1 MQKSLRTRLTVIFLA
16 ISTIPLL
23 LAALVR
29 IQQDA
34 VFQTRL
40 TISQQDEISRRVAEQ
55 TENYINDAAGDLR
68 TLTDVLNIQDMEP
81 EEQRRTLTNVLSFS
95 NVYSEISLVNS
106 SGAETIKVSRN
117 AIVLDSDLQNI
128 KNNPAFSDPARTGQ
142 AYYGDIIFDEEKGLP
157 YMYIGIPI
165 VNLVNENVTGVLVSK
180 LRLQAIWTF
189 VSAATKDDLIVYM
202 TDITGR
208 IVAHSNPSIALQGKS
223 FIPPEEGMLVN
234 GLNETTSILGHADA
248 YLANEKFF
256 VVIAELPWAVG
267 LSSTIQSA
275 VSTLTIILLTLG
287 IISLLSLRITR
298 SFTSPIEEL
307 AQAANSI
314 QQGDLNTR
322 VTINSS
328 DEIGLLGESFNSMA
342 LQLQRTL
349 SGLEAH
355 VADRTHELEESLAEN
370 RQRSAQLEAIAVA
383 ARTIATLDNVDEL
396 LPNIAQLVSE
406 RFGFYHVGI
415 FLLDAEN
422 KYAILRA
429 ANSAGGQA
437 MIARAHKLRIGKE
450 GVVGYAVS
458 EKQAHIALD
467 VGEDAIFFD
476 NPELPNTHSEMAL
489 PLLLGD
495 KVIGALDIQS
505 EKSSAFTKD
514 DTEVLSTLADQIAVA
529 IENARLF
536 EQSRETL
543 QELEKTFQQYVRTE
557 WKRFIDA
564 STVKGYIAQP
574 ASLKTISTS
583 FQKDDKKGKSDT
595 TYQVPV
601 KLRDVVI
608 GHVNID
614 LDKPVAEYSEDELEI
629 IHAAVERFTL
639 ALENARLLETTSRR
653 ARRERLVS
661 EVTSKI
667 RSTNDP
673 DKMVKTAMEEL
684 KNILG
689 ANKVELKEY
698 LPKVE
703 KAEDSGDA

>member
-1 MQKSLRTRLTVIFLA
+1 MQKSLRTRLTIIFLA
-16 ISTIPLL
+16 ISTVPLL
-23 LAALVR
+23 LGALIR
-29 IQQDA
+29 IRQDA
-34 VFQTRL
+34 VSQIRL
-40 TISQQDEISRRVAEQ
+40 ATSRQDEISRRIADQ
-55 TENYINDAAGDLR
+55 AENYINDAKDDLR
-68 TLTDVLNIQDMEP
+68 VLIDVLSIQDMGR
-81 EEQRRTLTNVLSFS
+81 EEQTRMLNNMLSFS
-95 NVYSEISLVNS
+95 SVYSEISLVDS
-106 SGAETIKVSRN
+106 SGTEIIKVSRDE
-117 AIVLDSDLQNI
+117 IILDSDLQNI
-128 KNNPAFSDPARTGQ
+128 KNNPVFSDPVQTGED
-142 AYYGDIIFDEEKGLP
+142 YYGGVVIDEKKGLP

-165 VNLVNENVTGVLVSK
+165 VDLTNGNVTGVLVSK
-180 LRLQAIWTF
+180 LHLQAIWTF
-189 VSAATKDDLIVYM
+189 VSAATKDELTIYM

-208 IVAHSNPSIALQGKS
+208 IVAHSNPSIALQGKN

-234 GLNETTSILGHADA
+234 GLNETTSILGRADVH
-248 YLANEKFF
+248 LAGEKFF
-256 VVIAELPWAVG
+256 VVIAELPWAAG
-267 LSSTIQSA
+267 LSAAIQFA
-275 VSTLTIILLTLG
+275 VRTLLMILLTLG
-287 IISLLSLRITR
+287 IISFLSLRITR
-298 SFTSPIEEL
+298 LFTRPIEEFVQM
-307 AQAANSI
+307 ADAI
-314 QQGDLNTR
+314 QKGNLDAR
-322 VTINSS
+322 VKINSL
-328 DEIGLLGESFNSMA
+328 DEIRLLGEAFNSMA
-342 LQLQRTL
+342 LQLQSTL
-349 SGLEAH
+349 SGLEAR

-370 RQRSAQLEAIAVA
+370 RQRSAQLEAIAVT
-383 ARTIATLDNVDEL
+383 ARTIATLKNVDEL

-415 FLLDAEN
+415 FLLDTEN

-429 ANSAGGQA
+429 ANSVGGQA
-437 MIARAHKLRIGKE
+437 MIARAHKLRVGKE
-450 GVVGYAVS
+450 GVVGYAIA

-467 VGEDAIFFD
+467 VGDDAVFFD

-505 EKSSAFTKD
+505 EESGAFTKD

-536 EQSRETL
+536 EQSRQTL

-557 WKRFIDA
+557 WKRFIDV
-564 STVKGYIAQP
+564 SNVKGYIAQQ
-574 ASLKTISTS
+574 AGLKPITTS
-583 FQKDDKKGKSDT
+583 FQKDDKKKKSST

-601 KLRDVVI
+601 KLRDVVV
-608 GHVNID
+608 GHINID
-614 LDKPVAEYSEDELEI
+614 LDKPVAEYSEDELDI
-629 IHAAVERFTL
+629 IHAAVERFAL

-689 ANKVELKEY
+689 ANKVELREY

-703 KAEDSGDA
+703 KTEGSEDV